1 MERLATNKEIVN
13 SLCKCS
19 AEDLKKRLKCAN
31 KDQIKTLVDLTFN
44 IMKKNI
50 PVCPK
55 KIKFIKQNRKF
66 LRHIVHPSF
75 SLKSKMRYMIQKGGA
90 WWTAL
95 FGGAGR
101 AAISGTAGR
110 GSVWNLARLSSVC
123 SIGTLWA
130 PPAP

>member
-31 KDQIKTLVDLTFN
+31 KDQIKILVDLTFN

-50 PVCPK
+50 PVSPK
-55 KIKFIKQNRKF
+55 KIRFIKQNRKF

-75 SLKSKMRYMIQKGGA
+75 SLKSKKRYVIQKGGA
-90 WWTAL
+90 WWSAL

-101 AAISGTAGR
+101 AAIP
-110 GSVWNLARLSSVC
+110 GSVGRSMLGNLSRSASLSN
-123 SIGTLWA
+123 L
-130 PPAP
+130 